1 MAEREAFRQQK
12 LRGLAGKGRACYSGG
27 MIEFRQV
34 GKRYGGQV
42 VLDRVDFRL
51 LAGERAGI
59 VGPNGAGK
67 STIFELITGESD
79 VDSGTVARAKDIRIG
94 HLRQQLRAGEEAT
107 PIQAYVEKAA
117 PDLDTI
123 RAEIHH
129 IEARL
134 AEGEDAEGRALLRRL
149 GELQTQFEA
158 QGGYDLHARAA
169 AALTGLGFRVAD
181 LRRPLGEFSG
191 GWQMRAELARALIAE
206 PDLLLLDEPS
216 NYLDL
221 PAVEWLRR
229 RLEGFRGTLAMISHD
244 RYLLENLCEITFEVA
259 AGRVTRYPGRYS
271 WYAVEREK
279 RREVSLARQA
289 NEERRREQ
297 IERFVER
304 FRAKNTMATRVQSR
318 IKMLEKMARTE
329 VVEVARG
336 RGSFRLAKPP
346 HGGQEVLRCEGVGFA
361 YEDGKWIFRGVDL
374 AVQKG
379 EKLAVVGPNGAGKTT
394 LLRVLAGQLA
404 PGEGKRVA
412 GHLVVPG
419 YQSQET
425 ADTMDRTRS
434 CLETLKAVAPD
445 ANETEIRTLL
455 GGFGFSGEAA
465 EKRVEVLSGGERIRL
480 AFARILIRPPNLLLL
495 DEPTTH
501 LDVESRE
508 ALQEALAAYE
518 GTVVLVSHDVAFVRA
533 VAQGIVAV
541 APEGGGVRRFAGG
554 YDYYREKIDQEAGAV
569 PTAADQPLDEAK
581 AARVEAR
588 RDRKALKA
596 DLRRVEK
603 ELAALEMEIASLES
617 EQSILHEKL
626 ASANS
631 SAEDRATAGRRL
643 KELEDDLVRKM
654 TGWEQ
659 AGRRRDELAAD
670 A

>member
-1 MAEREAFRQQK
+1 
-12 LRGLAGKGRACYSGG
+12 

-34 GKRYGGQV
+34 SKRYGGQI

-67 STIFELITGESD
+67 STVFDLIVGESD
-79 VDSGTVARAKDIRIG
+79 ADAGAVIRAKDVRIG
-94 HLRQQLRAGEEAT
+94 YLRQQVKPGEERT
-107 PIQAYVEKAA
+107 PLRKYVERAA
-117 PDLDTI
+117 PDLETI
-123 RAEIHH
+123 RAEIHR
-129 IEARL
+129 IEERL
-134 AEGEDAEGRALLRRL
+134 AGDDAEESRTLLRRL
-149 GELQTQFEA
+149 GELQSQFEA
-158 QGGYDLHARAA
+158 QGGYDLHSRAA
-169 AALTGLGFRVAD
+169 AALTGLGFRVED
-181 LRRPLGEFSG
+181 LQKPLGEFSG
-191 GWQMRAELARALIAE
+191 GWQMRAELSRALIAE

-244 RYLLENLCEITFEVA
+244 RYLLENLCEITLEVA
-259 AGRVTRYPGRYS
+259 GGRATRYPGRYS
-271 WYAVEREK
+271 WYAQEREK
-279 RREVSLARQA
+279 RREISLSRQA
-289 NEERRREQ
+289 NEDRKREQ

-304 FRAKNTMATRVQSR
+304 FRAKNTMSSRVQSR
-318 IKMLEKMARTE
+318 IKMLEKLERTKE
-329 VVEVARG
+329 VAVARG
-336 RGSFRLAKPP
+336 RGHFRLAKPP
-346 HGGQEVLRCEGVGFA
+346 HCGQEVLRCEGVGFA
-361 YEDGKWIFRGVDL
+361 YEAEKWIFRGVDL

-394 LLRVLAGQLA
+394 LLRVMAGQLA
-404 PGEGKRVA
+404 PQEGKRVA

-445 ANETEIRTLL
+445 ANDRDVRTLL

-480 AFARILIRPPNLLLL
+480 AFARSLIRPPNLLLL

-508 ALQEALAAYE
+508 ALQEAIAAYA

-533 VAQGIVAV
+533 VAEGIIAV
-541 APEGGGVRRFAGG
+541 APGGGGVRRFAGG
-554 YDYYREKIDQEAGAV
+554 YDYYREKTAQEAGEAFPV
-569 PTAADQPLDEAK
+569 ADNPLDEAK
-581 AARVEAR
+581 AARVEAL

-596 DLRRVEK
+596 DLRRAEK
-603 ELAALEMEIASLES
+603 EVAALEADIAKTEE
-617 EQSILHEKL
+617 EQSALHERL
-626 ASANS
+626 AAPETSL
-631 SAEDRATAGRRL
+631 EDRASAGRRL
-643 KELEDDLVRKM
+643 KEIEDALAAKLNAWEAAGSRRDDLA
-654 TGWEQ
+654 TQ
-659 AGRRRDELAAD
+659 I
-670 A
+670 

>member
-1 MAEREAFRQQK
+1 
-12 LRGLAGKGRACYSGG
+12 

-34 GKRYGGQV
+34 SKRYGGQI

-51 LAGERAGI
+51 LAGERIGI

-67 STIFELITGESD
+67 STIFELIVGECD
-79 VDSGTVARAKDIRIG
+79 ADAGTVARAKDVRIG
-94 HLRQQLRAGEEAT
+94 HLRQQLASGDEAT

-117 PDLDTI
+117 PDLETI
-123 RAEIHH
+123 RAEIHRV
-129 IEARL
+129 EARL
-134 AEGEDAEGRALLRRL
+134 AGDEAEESRTLLRRL
-149 GELQTQFEA
+149 GDLQTQFEA

-229 RLEGFRGTLAMISHD
+229 RLEDFRGTLAMISHD
-244 RYLLENLCEITFEVA
+244 RYLLEHLCETTLEVA
-259 AGRVTRYPGRYS
+259 GGRATRYPGRYS

-289 NEERRREQ
+289 NEDRRREQ

-318 IKMLEKMARTE
+318 IKMLEKMERTE

-336 RGSFRLAKPP
+336 RTRFRLAKPP
-346 HGGQEVLRCEGVGFA
+346 HGGQEVLRCEQVGFA
-361 YEDGKWIFRGVDL
+361 YEAGKWIFRGVDL

-404 PGEGKRVA
+404 PGEGRRTT
-412 GHLVVPG
+412 GHLIVPG

-425 ADTMDRTRS
+425 ADTMDRTRN
-434 CLETLKAVAPD
+434 CLEILKAVAPD
-445 ANETEIRTLL
+445 ASETEIRTLL

-508 ALQEALAAYE
+508 ALQDAIAAYE
-518 GTVVLVSHDVAFVRA
+518 GTVVLVSHDVEFVRA

-554 YDYYREKIDQEAGAV
+554 YDYYREKIAQETGAAA
-569 PTAADQPLDEAK
+569 PAADKPLDEAK
-581 AARVEAR
+581 AARIEAM

-603 ELAALEMEIASLES
+603 ELAALESGIAALEN
-617 EQSILHEKL
+617 EQSTLHERIA
-626 ASANS
+626 ASETIP
-631 SAEDRATAGRRL
+631 EDRATAGRRL
-643 KELEDDLVRKM
+643 KEIEEMLTAQLAA
-654 TGWEQ
+654 WEA
-659 AGRRRDELAAD
+659 AGRRRDDLAAQ

>member
-1 MAEREAFRQQK
+1 
-12 LRGLAGKGRACYSGG
+12 

-34 GKRYGGQV
+34 NKRYGGQI
-42 VLDRVDFRL
+42 VLDRADFRL

-67 STIFELITGESD
+67 STIFDLITGESE
-79 VDSGTVARAKDIRIG
+79 VDAGSVIRAKDIRIG
-94 HLRQQLRAGEEAT
+94 YLRQQVKPGEELT
-107 PIQAYVEKAA
+107 PLQKYVERAA
-117 PDLDTI
+117 PDLETI

-129 IEARL
+129 IEEHLAGDEAGEARVM
-134 AEGEDAEGRALLRRL
+134 LRRL
-149 GELQTQFEA
+149 GELQSSFEA

-169 AALTGLGFRVAD
+169 AALTGLGFRVED
-181 LRRPLGEFSG
+181 LQKPLGEFSG
-191 GWQMRAELARALIAE
+191 GWQMRAELSRALIAE

-244 RYLLENLCEITFEVA
+244 RYLLENLCEITIEVA
-259 AGRVTRYPGRYS
+259 SGRVTRYPGRYS
-271 WYAVEREK
+271 WYAEEREK
-279 RREVSLARQA
+279 RREISLSRQA
-289 NEERRREQ
+289 NEDRKREQ
-297 IERFVER
+297 VEKFIER
-304 FRAKNTMATRVQSR
+304 FRAKNTMSSRVQSR
-318 IKMLEKMARTE
+318 IKMLEKLERTE
-329 VVEVARG
+329 EVVVARG
-336 RGSFRLAKPP
+336 RGHFRLAKPP
-346 HGGQEVLRCEGVGFA
+346 HCGQEVLRCDGVGFG
-361 YEDGKWIFRGVDL
+361 YEAGQWIFRGVDL

-394 LLRVLAGQLA
+394 LLRVMAGQLV
-404 PGEGKRVA
+404 PREGKRIT

-445 ANETEIRTLL
+445 ANEKEIRTLL

-508 ALQEALAAYE
+508 ALQEAIAAYT

-533 VAQGIVAV
+533 VAGGIVAV
-541 APEGGGVRRFAGG
+541 TPDGGGVRRFAGG
-554 YDYYREKIDQEAGAV
+554 YDYYREKIAQEAAGIGDGAEPEKNV
-569 PTAADQPLDEAK
+569 DEGK
-581 AARVEAR
+581 AARAEAF
-588 RDRKALKA
+588 RDRKVLKNE
-596 DLRRVEK
+596 LRRVERDV
-603 ELAALEMEIASLES
+603 AALEKEIPVLEQ
-617 EQSILHEKL
+617 EQSTLYQQL
-626 ASANS
+626 ASAEYP
-631 SAEDRATAGRRL
+631 ADDRAEAGRRL
-643 KELEDDLVRKM
+643 AEIEADLRAKLAA
-654 TGWEQ
+654 WEA
-659 AGRRRDELAAD
+659 AGSRRDELAGQI
-670 A
+670 

>member
-1 MAEREAFRQQK
+1 
-12 LRGLAGKGRACYSGG
+12 

-34 GKRYGGQV
+34 SKRYGGQI

-51 LAGERAGI
+51 LAGDRIGI

-67 STIFELITGESD
+67 STIFELIVGECD
-79 VDSGTVARAKDIRIG
+79 ADAGAVARAKDVRIG
-94 HLRQQLRAGEEAT
+94 HLRQQLAPGAEAT
-107 PIQAYVEKAA
+107 PIQAYVEQAA
-117 PDLDTI
+117 PDLETI
-123 RAEIHH
+123 RAEIHRV
-129 IEARL
+129 EARL
-134 AEGEDAEGRALLRRL
+134 AGDEAEESRTLLRRL
-149 GELQTQFEA
+149 GELQTQFEV

-169 AALTGLGFRVAD
+169 AALTGLGFRVVD

-229 RLEGFRGTLAMISHD
+229 RLENFRGTLAMISHD
-244 RYLLENLCEITFEVA
+244 RYLLENLCETTLEVA
-259 AGRVTRYPGRYS
+259 GGRVTRYPGRYS
-271 WYAVEREK
+271 WYAEEREK

-289 NEERRREQ
+289 NENRRREQ

-318 IKMLEKMARTE
+318 IKMLEKMERTE
-329 VVEVARG
+329 TVEVARG
-336 RGSFRLAKPP
+336 RGQFRLAKPP
-346 HGGQEVLRCEGVGFA
+346 HCGQEVLRCEDLGFA
-361 YEDGKWIFRGVDL
+361 YEAGKWIFRGVDL

-394 LLRVLAGQLA
+394 LLRVMAGQLA
-404 PGEGKRVA
+404 PGEGKRTI

-445 ANETEIRTLL
+445 ANEKEIRTLL

-508 ALQEALAAYE
+508 ALQDALAAYD

-541 APEGGGVRRFAGG
+541 APDGGGVRRFAGG
-554 YDYYREKIDQEAGAV
+554 YDYYREKIAQEAGEATPV
-569 PTAADQPLDEAK
+569 ADQPLDAAK
-581 AARVEAR
+581 AARVEAM

-596 DLRRVEK
+596 DLRRAEK
-603 ELAALEMEIASLES
+603 EVAALEAEIAAFEK
-617 EQSILHEKL
+617 EQSTLHERL
-626 ASANS
+626 AAAETSL
-631 SAEDRATAGRRL
+631 EDRAAAGRRL
-643 KELEDDLVRKM
+643 KEIEDALSAKLDAWETAGSRRDDL
-654 TGWEQ
+654 
-659 AGRRRDELAAD
+659 AGQV
-670 A
+670 

>member
-1 MAEREAFRQQK
+1 
-12 LRGLAGKGRACYSGG
+12 

-34 GKRYGGQV
+34 SKRYGGQI

-67 STIFELITGESD
+67 STVFDLIVGESD
-79 VDSGTVARAKDIRIG
+79 ADAGAVIRAKDVRIG
-94 HLRQQLRAGEEAT
+94 YLRQQVKPGEERT
-107 PIQAYVEKAA
+107 PLRKYVERAA
-117 PDLDTI
+117 PDLETI
-123 RAEIHH
+123 RAEIHR
-129 IEARL
+129 IEERL
-134 AEGEDAEGRALLRRL
+134 AGDDAEESRTLLRRL
-149 GELQTQFEA
+149 GELQSQFEA
-158 QGGYDLHARAA
+158 QGGYDLHSRAA
-169 AALTGLGFRVAD
+169 AALTGLGFRVED
-181 LRRPLGEFSG
+181 LQKPLGEFSG
-191 GWQMRAELARALIAE
+191 GWQMRAELSRALIAE

-244 RYLLENLCEITFEVA
+244 RYLLENLCEITLEVA
-259 AGRVTRYPGRYS
+259 GGRATRYPGRYS
-271 WYAVEREK
+271 WYAQEREK
-279 RREVSLARQA
+279 RREISLSRQA
-289 NEERRREQ
+289 NEDRKREQ
-297 IERFVER
+297 VERFVER
-304 FRAKNTMATRVQSR
+304 FRAKNTMSSRVQSR
-318 IKMLEKMARTE
+318 IKMLEKLERTE
-329 VVEVARG
+329 EVAVARG
-336 RGSFRLAKPP
+336 RGHFRLAKPP
-346 HGGQEVLRCEGVGFA
+346 HCGQEVLRCEGVGFA
-361 YEDGKWIFRGVDL
+361 YEAEKWIFRGVDL

-394 LLRVLAGQLA
+394 LLRVMAGQLA

-445 ANETEIRTLL
+445 ANEKEIRTLL

-508 ALQEALAAYE
+508 ALQEAIAAYA

-541 APEGGGVRRFAGG
+541 APDGGGVRRFAGG
-554 YDYYREKIDQEAGAV
+554 YDYYREKIAQEATGGEGR
-569 PTAADQPLDEAK
+569 AAPAKDVDEAK
-581 AARVEAR
+581 VARAEAF
-588 RDRKALKA
+588 RDRKVLKNE
-596 DLRRVEK
+596 LRRIEREVAGLEREIPGLEQEQSALYQK
-603 ELAALEMEIASLES
+603 LAATEISPD
-617 EQSILHEKL
+617 
-626 ASANS
+626 
-631 SAEDRATAGRRL
+631 DRAAAGRRL
-643 KELEDDLVRKM
+643 AEVEASLRDKLAA
-654 TGWEQ
+654 WEA
-659 AGRRRDELAAD
+659 AGSRRDELAGQI
-670 A
+670 

>member
-1 MAEREAFRQQK
+1 
-12 LRGLAGKGRACYSGG
+12 
-27 MIEFRQV
+27 MIEFRQAS
-34 GKRYGGQV
+34 KRYGGQV

-67 STIFELITGESD
+67 STIFDLIVGESEL
-79 VDSGTVARAKDIRIG
+79 DSGAVERAKDIRIG
-94 HLRQQLRAGEEAT
+94 HLRQQLKPGEEQT
-107 PIQAYVEKAA
+107 PVQAYVEKAA
-117 PDLDTI
+117 PDLETV

-134 AEGEDAEGRALLRRL
+134 AEGEDAEARLLLRRL
-149 GELQTQFEA
+149 GELQTQFEV

-181 LRRPLGEFSG
+181 LQRPLGEFSG

-221 PAVEWLRR
+221 PAVEWLKR

-244 RYLLENLCEITFEVA
+244 RYLLESLCEITLEVA
-259 AGRVTRYPGRYS
+259 AGRVTRYPGRYA
-271 WYAVEREK
+271 WYAEEREK
-279 RREVSLARQA
+279 RREISLARQA
-289 NEERRREQ
+289 NEDRRREQ

-304 FRAKNTMATRVQSR
+304 FRAKNTMSSRVQSR
-318 IKMLEKMARTE
+318 VKMLEKLERTE
-329 VVEVARG
+329 VAEVARG
-336 RGSFRLAKPP
+336 RGHFRLAPPP
-346 HGGQEVLRCEGVGFA
+346 HCGQEVLRCEGVGFA
-361 YEDGKWIFRGVDL
+361 YEPGRWIFRGVDL

-404 PGEGKRVA
+404 PAEGRRTA

-425 ADTMDRTRS
+425 ADTMDRTRN
-434 CLETLKAVAPD
+434 CMEILKAVAPD
-445 ANETEIRTLL
+445 AAESEIRTLL

-465 EKRVEVLSGGERIRL
+465 EKHVEVLSGGERIRL

-508 ALQEALAAYE
+508 ALQDAIAAYA

-533 VAQGIVAV
+533 VAQGIMAV
-541 APEGGGVRRFAGG
+541 VPEGGGVRRYAGG
-554 YDYYREKIDQEAGAV
+554 YDYYREKLAQETGDAAESAGKPV
-569 PTAADQPLDEAK
+569 AAAKSVRLEAW
-581 AARVEAR
+581 
-588 RDRKALKA
+588 RDRKAWKTEQ
-596 DLRRVEK
+596 RRAAK
-603 ELAALEMEIASLES
+603 EVQALEGDISRLEA
-617 EQSILHEKL
+617 EQIRLHARLGE
-626 ASANS
+626 AA
-631 SAEDRATAGRRL
+631 ATPEDRRTNGQRL
-643 KELEDDLVRKM
+643 KELEDQLTAR
-654 TGWEQ
+654 
-659 AGRRRDELAAD
+659 LAAWEAAGKRLAALD
-670 A
+670 GQETSAANEADMKGN

>member
-1 MAEREAFRQQK
+1 
-12 LRGLAGKGRACYSGG
+12 

-34 GKRYGGQV
+34 SKRYGGQI

-51 LAGERAGI
+51 LAGDRIGI

-67 STIFELITGESD
+67 STIFELIVGECD
-79 VDSGTVARAKDIRIG
+79 ADAGAVARAKDVRIG
-94 HLRQQLRAGEEAT
+94 HLRQQLAPGAEAT
-107 PIQAYVEKAA
+107 PIQAYVEQAA
-117 PDLDTI
+117 PDLETI
-123 RAEIHH
+123 RAEIHRV
-129 IEARL
+129 EARL
-134 AEGEDAEGRALLRRL
+134 AGDEAEESRTLLRRL
-149 GELQTQFEA
+149 GELQTQFEV

-169 AALTGLGFRVAD
+169 AALTGLGFRVVD

-229 RLEGFRGTLAMISHD
+229 RLENFRGTLAMISPD
-244 RYLLENLCEITFEVA
+244 RYLLENLCETTLEGA
-259 AGRVTRYPGRYS
+259 GGRVTRYPGRYS
-271 WYAVEREK
+271 WYAEEREK

-289 NEERRREQ
+289 NENRRREQ

-318 IKMLEKMARTE
+318 IKMLEKMERTE
-329 VVEVARG
+329 TVEVARG
-336 RGSFRLAKPP
+336 RGQFRLAKPP
-346 HGGQEVLRCEGVGFA
+346 HCGQEVLRCEDLGFA
-361 YEDGKWIFRGVDL
+361 YEAGKWIFRGVDL

-404 PGEGKRVA
+404 PGEGKRTT

-425 ADTMDRTRS
+425 ADTMDRTRN
-434 CLETLKAVAPD
+434 CLEILKAVAPD
-445 ANETEIRTLL
+445 AHETEIRTLL

-508 ALQEALAAYE
+508 ALQDALAAYD

-541 APEGGGVRRFAGG
+541 APDGGGVRRFAGG
-554 YDYYREKIDQEAGAV
+554 YDYYREKIAQEAGEATPV
-569 PTAADQPLDEAK
+569 ADQPLDAAK
-581 AARVEAR
+581 AARVEAM

-596 DLRRVEK
+596 DLRRAEK
-603 ELAALEMEIASLES
+603 EVAALEAEIAAFEK
-617 EQSILHEKL
+617 EQSTLHERL
-626 ASANS
+626 AAAETSL
-631 SAEDRATAGRRL
+631 EDRAAAGRRL
-643 KELEDDLVRKM
+643 KEIEDALSAKLDAWETAGSRRDDL
-654 TGWEQ
+654 
-659 AGRRRDELAAD
+659 AGQV
-670 A
+670 

>member
-1 MAEREAFRQQK
+1 
-12 LRGLAGKGRACYSGG
+12 

-34 GKRYGGQV
+34 SKRYGGQI

-51 LAGERAGI
+51 LAGDRIGI

-67 STIFELITGESD
+67 STIFELIVGECD
-79 VDSGTVARAKDIRIG
+79 ADAGAVARAKDVRIG
-94 HLRQQLRAGEEAT
+94 HLRQQLAPGAEAT
-107 PIQAYVEKAA
+107 PIQAYVEQAA
-117 PDLDTI
+117 PDLETI
-123 RAEIHH
+123 RAEIHRV
-129 IEARL
+129 EARL
-134 AEGEDAEGRALLRRL
+134 AGDEAEESRTLLRRL
-149 GELQTQFEA
+149 GELQTQFEV

-229 RLEGFRGTLAMISHD
+229 RLENFRGTLAMISHD
-244 RYLLENLCEITFEVA
+244 RYLLENLCETTLEVA
-259 AGRVTRYPGRYS
+259 GGRVTRYPGRYS
-271 WYAVEREK
+271 WYAEEREK

-289 NEERRREQ
+289 NENRRREQ

-318 IKMLEKMARTE
+318 IKMLEKMERTE
-329 VVEVARG
+329 TVEVARG
-336 RGSFRLAKPP
+336 RGQFRLAKPP
-346 HGGQEVLRCEGVGFA
+346 HCGQEVLRCEDLGFA
-361 YEDGKWIFRGVDL
+361 YEAGKWIFRGVDL

-404 PGEGKRVA
+404 PGEGKRTT

-419 YQSQET
+419 YQNQET
-425 ADTMDRTRS
+425 ADTMDRTRN
-434 CLETLKAVAPD
+434 CLEILKAVAPD
-445 ANETEIRTLL
+445 AHETEIRTLL

-508 ALQEALAAYE
+508 ALQDALAAYD

-541 APEGGGVRRFAGG
+541 APDGGGVRRFAGG
-554 YDYYREKIDQEAGAV
+554 YDYYREKIAQEAGEATPV
-569 PTAADQPLDEAK
+569 ADQPLDAAK
-581 AARVEAR
+581 AARVEAM

-596 DLRRVEK
+596 DLRRAEK
-603 ELAALEMEIASLES
+603 EVAALEAEIAAFEK
-617 EQSILHEKL
+617 EQSTLHERL
-626 ASANS
+626 AAAETSL
-631 SAEDRATAGRRL
+631 EDRAAAGRRL
-643 KELEDDLVRKM
+643 KEIEDALSAKLDAWETAGCRRDDL
-654 TGWEQ
+654 
-659 AGRRRDELAAD
+659 AGQV
-670 A
+670 